1 MTVAVGSGTASSPF
15 DVLSRTPAHHL
26 DLYLYAAILRLRLAL
41 PGIADAG
48 SDGVAPFAFL
58 ERYFAELPPWALAAG
73 EDGPGAWYTSIEW
86 WEQDGP
92 PHLPL
97 CDLRRDA
104 GVDHQAATVLAA
116 IALVD
121 EDARFGALFGALQHG
136 AGHHPTAA
144 IVAGWWPTSDE
155 RRFARR
161 AIDRLLRLG
170 MLEVVGPDPPASDA
184 PLRPSAAIWDALRG
198 EPDPHVSWGQVQRP
212 DAAPALADLILA
224 EDVAPKVAALPG
236 LIASGSARTIVVRG
250 PGGSGRRSLLAAIG
264 RALHIGRLD
273 VDSGAM
279 DEGSWRSLGSL
290 ATATR
295 SMPILRIEPSIG
307 ETVDL
312 PELAGYRGPIGIV
325 LPAHGSVRGPDL
337 DGAVTLQLR
346 MPDQAAR
353 RRHWLAAL
361 EGTSPDAADD
371 IAGRY
376 RMTGGNIRRAA
387 AMAVSA
393 AAMDARATIAPA
405 DVREASRALRT
416 RSLEPLATL
425 VATGGSWDDLVVP
438 DDTRSELFLL
448 EQRCRSRERLVGVLP
463 ASMAIGSAGVRV
475 LFTGP
480 SGAGKTLAARLL
492 GAALEMDVY
501 AVEVGRL
508 VDKYLGETE
517 KNLTAVFSR
526 AAELDAIL
534 LVDEGDSLMASRT
547 DVRTSND
554 RYANLQT
561 NHLLQQ
567 LEAHDGIVL
576 VTTNAG
582 DRIDQAFLRRIDVVV
597 EFRAPDALQRWE
609 IWQRHLPPDHEV
621 DDRALGEIAARCT
634 LMGGQIRNAVLHAWL
649 LALEDG
655 RGSGVPTTRHVDA
668 AVRRE
673 YRKVGAT
680 CPLAAEDWLS

>member
-1 MTVAVGSGTASSPF
+1 VAV
-15 DVLSRTPAHHL
+15 R
-26 DLYLYAAILRLRLAL
+26 
-41 PGIADAG
+41 
-48 SDGVAPFAFL
+48 
-58 ERYFAELPPWALAAG
+58 
-73 EDGPGAWYTSIEW
+73 
-86 WEQDGP
+86 
-92 PHLPL
+92 
-97 CDLRRDA
+97 
-104 GVDHQAATVLAA
+104 
-116 IALVD
+116 
-121 EDARFGALFGALQHG
+121 
-136 AGHHPTAA
+136 
-144 IVAGWWPTSDE
+144 
-155 RRFARR
+155 
-161 AIDRLLRLG
+161 
-170 MLEVVGPDPPASDA
+170 
-184 PLRPSAAIWDALRG
+184 
-198 EPDPHVSWGQVQRP
+198 
-212 DAAPALADLILA
+212 
-224 EDVAPKVAALPG
+224 
-236 LIASGSARTIVVRG
+236 ARTIVVRG

-264 RALHIGRLD
+264 RALDIGRLD
-273 VDSGAM
+273 VELGRM
-279 DEGSWRSLGSL
+279 DDVRWRSLGAL
-290 ATATR
+290 ATVTR
-295 SMPILRIEPSIG
+295 SMPIIRIEPAIG

-312 PELAGYRGPIGIV
+312 PELAGYCGPIGVV

-337 DGAVTLQLR
+337 DGAVTLDLA
-346 MPDQAAR
+346 MPDVAAR

-361 EGTSPDAADD
+361 GGTATGRTAHDVPND

-387 AMAVSA
+387 TMA
-393 AAMDARATIAPA
+393 AAAAAVDGRGEIVPA

-425 VATGGSWDDLVVP
+425 VTTGGSWDDLVVP
-438 DDTRSELFLL
+438 DDTRSELLLL
-448 EQRCRSRERLVGVLP
+448 EQRCRARERLVGVLP
-463 ASMAIGSAGVRV
+463 GAVAVGSAGVRV

-501 AVEVGRL
+501 AIEVGRL

-567 LEAHDGIVL
+567 LEAHEGIVL

-582 DRIDQAFLRRIDVVV
+582 DRIDQAFLRRIDVVI
-597 EFRAPDALQRWE
+597 EFRAPDALQRLE
-609 IWQRHLPPDHEV
+609 IWRRHLPPDHEV
-621 DDRALGEIAARCT
+621 DDRALGEIAARCA
-634 LMGGQIRNAVLHAWL
+634 LMGGQIRNAVQHAWL
-649 LALEDG
+649 LALQDG

-673 YRKVGAT
+673 YRKLGAT
-680 CPLAAEDWLS
+680 CPLAAEGWLS